1 MEHAELVNK
10 SIAGNLDGPGRAGL
24 DAGEGEGKLGY
35 DHGSAVISRGG
46 SIIAMPQEA
55 DSRKPKGRSL
65 SAVSAAFL
73 ENNTLL
79 KGFLARFFWD
89 QQDIED
95 VAQEAYLRAFIAE
108 QHQRIDRPKAFLFRI
123 AKNVALNELTKK
135 SKQITDYIEE
145 TSVSVVMGSAAAA
158 DHEVEAEET
167 LGLYCAA
174 VAALPEKCRQVY
186 LLRKAHGL
194 ARKDIAERMSL
205 SLSSVDKYLF
215 TGVLACRA
223 FVRERER
230 VTPDSSSMMVAR
242 DQRKKGK

>member
-1 MEHAELVNK
+1 MA
-10 SIAGNLDGPGRAGL
+10 
-24 DAGEGEGKLGY
+24 
-35 DHGSAVISRGG
+35 
-46 SIIAMPQEA
+46 QEA
-55 DSRKPKGRSL
+55 DLSKRKSRSL
-65 SAVSAAFL
+65 SAVSASFL

-79 KGFLARFFWD
+79 KGFLARFFCN

-95 VAQEAYLRAFIAE
+95 VAQETYLRAFIAE
-108 QHQRIDRPKAFLFRI
+108 QNQNIERPKAFLFRI
-123 AKNVALNELTKK
+123 AKNVALNELKRK

-145 TSVSVVMGSAAAA
+145 TGISVVIGSAAAA
-158 DHEVEAEET
+158 DQEVEAEEA

-230 VTPDSSSMMVAR
+230 VTPDSSSVFVAR
-242 DQRKKGK
+242 DQHKKGK